1 MRTRRNTLD
10 LKAISESDNCRTDS
24 DIKKNEP
31 LSIACD
37 YNANINWVATGQR
50 DAVRMRTLSSMFTKH
65 KQKIRQVIRN
75 WCDYYDPHPTHRVN
89 YYYSQEALDGGYAD
103 ESGQNFAEIVIE
115 ELTKRKW
122 NVNHVYM
129 GQQWNH
135 QKKHIA
141 INDAFNGEPGLL
153 FPTFNS
159 YKNQHLILALQSAGV
174 KIGFKGFQ
182 KDKGGEKLAESE
194 DDILELRTDGTDAW
208 DNLYRGLQYF
218 PQDNS
223 IYNISLGTTM
233 IG

>member
-1 MRTRRNTLD
+1 
-10 LKAISESDNCRTDS
+10 
-24 DIKKNEP
+24 

-65 KQKIRQVIRN
+65 QQKIRQVIRN
-75 WCDYYDPHPTHRVN
+75 WCDYYEPHATHRVN
-89 YYYSQEALDGGYAD
+89 YYYSQEALGGGYAD

-122 NVNHVYM
+122 NVNPVYM

-135 QKKHIA
+135 QKKHIV

-159 YKNQHLILALQSAGV
+159 VKNQHLILALQSAGI
-174 KIGFKGFQ
+174 KIGFKGFEKQ
-182 KDKGGEKLAESE
+182 KGGEKLAESE
-194 DDILELRTDGTDAW
+194 DDVLELRTDGTDAW

-233 IG
+233 LG